1 VTESPPCVIGRGAS
15 FEGKISFSGE
25 ARIEGT
31 TRGEVRGDG
40 TLVIA
45 KTGVVE
51 ANVSVDRLI
60 VEGALRGE
68 VRAKSGVEIAA
79 GARVEGGL
87 ATPRL
92 RVDDGA
98 FLAARIEMG
107 EAGPAT

>member
-1 VTESPPCVIGRGAS
+1 VTESQPCVIGLGAS
-15 FEGKISFSGE
+15 FEGKISFSGV

-31 TRGEVRGDG
+31 ARGEVRGDG
-40 TLVIA
+40 TLIIA
-45 KTGVVE
+45 KTGSVE

-79 GARVEGGL
+79 GAHVEGGL

-92 RVDDGA
+92 RVAEGA
-98 FLAARIEMG
+98 FLSGRIEMG
-107 EAGPAT
+107 EAAPAA

>member
-1 VTESPPCVIGRGAS
+1 VIGRGAS
-15 FEGKISFSGE
+15 FEGKILFSDD

-31 TRGEVRGDG
+31 ARGEVHGEG

-45 KTGVVE
+45 KTGLAE

-79 GARVEGGL
+79 GARVEGRV

-92 RVDDGA
+92 RVAEGA
-98 FLAARIEMG
+98 FLSAKIEMG
-107 EAGPAT
+107 ESAPAT